1 VDKPNG
7 VHATFLRLRVHTAP
21 RESGLAGHCTGD
33 GGRSSSGGGTPGEG
47 DDIARTPLAE
57 AVREAAAEIAAGER
71 RTTRTAFVKQAGVAA
86 LGLTALGRFAAP
98 AHGAAAPRIV
108 VVGAGLAG
116 LSAAYALGR
125 AGYAAEV
132 HEASS
137 RVGGRCWTLRGAFAD
152 GQIAEHGG
160 ELIDQSH
167 AHVRQL
173 AQGLGLKLDNLLRAE
188 QNGTELLGWFDG
200 RPYTYAEM
208 TDDIKAAWQKIHADV
223 SAASYPTTFELST
236 ERGRE
241 LDAMSIV
248 DWIEETFDGGI
259 ESRIGKLLDVAYTIE
274 YGADSAEQSA
284 LNLLYLL
291 AYSGQGQFRVFG
303 PSNEKYH
310 VSGGNDQI
318 TDRLADAL
326 AGQIVT
332 GSELVA
338 VRRNG
343 TGTYALSFRRDSAT
357 TTVTADK
364 VVLALPFSILRSS
377 VDLSRAGFEP
387 LKLVAIREQ
396 GMGTNSKLHVQ
407 FSSRFWRAQGANGD
421 TFSDTGYQNTWEVTR
436 AQPGKSG
443 ILVDYTG
450 GTIGA
455 SFGAGTAQSR
465 ARQFL
470 AQLEPVLP
478 GATKAWNGRAAV
490 DFWPAHPWTRG
501 SYSYW
506 KVGQYQRFAGI
517 EGRRQGNCLF
527 AGEHTSIDFQGYL
540 NGAVETG
547 QRAAAEI
554 LADLK

>member
-1 VDKPNG
+1 M
-7 VHATFLRLRVHTAP
+7 
-21 RESGLAGHCTGD
+21 
-33 GGRSSSGGGTPGEG
+33 
-47 DDIARTPLAE
+47 ARTPLAG
-57 AVREAAAEIAAGER
+57 AVEAAVAAGAGER
-71 RTTRTAFVKQAGVAA
+71 RTTRTRFVKEAGAAA
-86 LGLTALGRFAAP
+86 LGLTTLGRFAAP
-98 AHGAAAPRIV
+98 ARGATAPRIV

-116 LSAAYALGR
+116 LSAAHTLNQ
-125 AGYAAEV
+125 AGYAAEI
-132 HEASS
+132 HEASD
-137 RVGGRCWTLRGAFAD
+137 RIGGRCWTLRGAFAE

-167 AHVRQL
+167 SHIRQL
-173 AQGLGLKLDNLLRAE
+173 AQGLGLKLDNLLQAE
-188 QNGTELLGWFDG
+188 QNGTELIAYFDG
-200 RPYTYAEM
+200 AQYSYEEM

-223 SAASYPTTFELST
+223 SAASYPTTFEIST

-241 LDAMSIV
+241 LDNMSIV
-248 DWIEETFDGGI
+248 DWIEETFEGGI
-259 ESRIGKLLDVAYTIE
+259 DSRIGKLLDVAYNIE
-274 YGADSAEQSA
+274 YGAECTEQSA

-310 VSGGNDQI
+310 VVGGNDQI
-318 TDRLADAL
+318 TDGLAARL
-326 AGQIVT
+326 AGQIKT

-338 VRRNG
+338 VRRNASG
-343 TGTYALSFRRDSAT
+343 TFTLTFARGSAT
-357 TTVTADK
+357 TTVIADK

-377 VDLSRAGFEP
+377 VDVSRAGFEP

-407 FSSRFWRAQGANGD
+407 FSSRFWRTQGSNGD
-421 TFSDTGYQNTWEVTR
+421 TFADSGYQNTWEVTR
-436 AQPGKSG
+436 AQLGKSG

-450 GTIGA
+450 GKIGA
-455 SFGAGTAQSR
+455 SFGSGTPESR
-465 ARQFL
+465 AKQFL

-478 GATKAWNGRAAV
+478 GATKAWNGKAVV
-490 DFWPAHPWTRG
+490 DFWPGYEWTKG
-501 SYSYW
+501 SYSFW

-547 QRAAAEI
+547 QRAAGEI
-554 LADLK
+554 LADFK